1 MRSSRIKRKLRR
13 DEPVLI
19 TGLHFT
25 DASLFELTSLMGFD
39 GIWMDMEHHSYSL
52 ETAAQLMRAAR
63 VGTSD
68 ILIRPAKGEFMVMG
82 RMLEAG
88 ANAIMYP
95 RCDNAKEAAEVV
107 RWAKFAPM
115 GTRGFD
121 GAGADMPYCSMPVRD
136 YIARAN
142 DETVIIIQLEDK
154 DAVEAADEIA
164 AVEGVDALMVGIAD
178 YSILSGVPGQFDHP
192 KVQDAIHHVAK
203 AAKRQ
208 GKHWG
213 TPSTNAEH
221 CRRLMELGARIHFHG
236 ADIVAMRAAL
246 TKIQR
251 EFGPLGFEFDD
262 RLTSSGGTYADSLQ
276 ATTKGR

>member
-1 MRSSRIKRKLRR
+1 MRASRIKRKLKC

-19 TGLHFT
+19 TALHLI

-63 VGTSD
+63 VGSSD
-68 ILIRPAKGEFMVMG
+68 ILIRPAKGEFMAMG

-95 RCDNAKEAAEVV
+95 RCDDAKEAAEVV
-107 RWAKFAPM
+107 RWAKFAPL

-121 GAGADMPYCSMPVRD
+121 GAGADMPYCSMSVRD
-136 YIARAN
+136 YISQAN
-142 DETVIIIQLEDK
+142 DETVIIIQLEDQH
-154 DAVEAADEIA
+154 AVDAADAIA
-164 AVEGVDALMVGIAD
+164 AVDGVDALMVGIAD
-178 YSILSGVPGQFDHP
+178 YSILCGVPGQFDHP
-192 KVQDAIHHVAK
+192 KVQDAINHVAQ

-213 TPSTNAEH
+213 TPSMNAEH
-221 CRRLMELGARIHFHG
+221 CRRLMEMGARVHFHG
-236 ADIVAMRAAL
+236 ADIVAILAAL
-246 TKIQR
+246 SKIQR
-251 EFGPLGFEFDD
+251 EFGPLGFEFTN
-262 RLTSSGGTYADSLQ
+262 RLTSAGGNYADSLH
-276 ATTKGR
+276 AGS